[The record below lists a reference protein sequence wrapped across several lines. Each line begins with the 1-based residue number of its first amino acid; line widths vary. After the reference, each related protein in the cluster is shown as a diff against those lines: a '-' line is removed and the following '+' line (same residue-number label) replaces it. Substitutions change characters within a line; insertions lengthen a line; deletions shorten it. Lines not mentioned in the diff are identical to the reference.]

1 MQVNP
6 LINSVLQDITP
17 VNATSSTPAAAI
29 STARIDS
36 ASEPTR
42 GSLKESDSHAEPTA
56 CEACKAG
63 GTCNACLSLPE
74 AFDNNLGCAANSIN
88 RVDSTTSHMNAPFD
102 PDEGFRERRLDNVN
116 KLTSHVDSLA
126 ICMAAAT
133 KPISFNLRGIR
144 ITEAKA
150 QLVLFS
156 SGISIASLLI
166 RLYAFSNDGATN

>member
-1 MQVNP
+1 
-6 LINSVLQDITP
+6 
-17 VNATSSTPAAAI
+17 
-29 STARIDS
+29 
-36 ASEPTR
+36 
-42 GSLKESDSHAEPTA
+42 
-56 CEACKAG
+56 
-63 GTCNACLSLPE
+63 
-74 AFDNNLGCAANSIN
+74 
-88 RVDSTTSHMNAPFD
+88 MNAPFD

-166 RLYAFSNDGATN
+166 RLYAFRNDGATN